1 MNHPNL
7 KALLVSAFVSLTSIT
22 ASNAA
27 DFPKGSPSFHT
38 SHAAALKA
46 SKESG
51 KPIIMIF
58 SASWCGPCQANKN
71 RVYPSKEVQPFH
83 DKFVWAYLD
92 ADDAANVPAMEKAG
106 VSGIPHMEILDK
118 DQKRIA
124 QSVGMTTP
132 EDFSKTLATALKHES

>member
-1 MNHPNL
+1 MNYRNFTT
-7 KALLVSAFVSLTSIT
+7 LLVSAIAGLAFIN
-22 ASNAA
+22 ASHAA
-27 DFPKGSPSFHT
+27 DFPDGSPPFHT

-106 VSGIPHMEILDK
+106 VSGIPHIEILDK
-118 DQKRIA
+118 AMKRIG

-132 EDFSKTLATALKHES
+132 ADFASLLSEASKNK